1 MILGA
6 TLCSSRY
13 MKKIFVSGA
22 FNVLH
27 AGHMRFFEDARSL
40 GDYLIVSF
48 PPADLLWKVYDKK
61 SVLNDTDKQA
71 VISALSM
78 VDEVI
83 LSSDED
89 AALSFKTAFLQ
100 VKPDVLAVTTDDQ
113 YLEEKR
119 RFCEAQGVEF
129 VVLEKTSPAGEQT
142 SSTQVLSRVKA
153 PAHAPLR
160 VDFAGGWLDVPENS
174 IPGEY
179 IVNCA
184 ISPTVSLKEWLYRQ
198 GAGLGGS
205 GGWSVLNGWDPV
217 ASELGLGV
225 GWQDPAVIA
234 ETGACVWKSGS
245 KPVLDFKNTGD
256 FLKGCM
262 AVYDTRVKHYTP
274 GFAGYE
280 RSFGRIAKAARIA
293 RLGVQQQDVSVL
305 AVGVQMSYQLQLEEG
320 MQPLPDI
327 RNQLAHKYCGGG
339 HGGYALYLYENAEAR
354 DAAVDACED
363 MYPVEP
369 YCRTFGK
376 DEQVP
381 WAPRF
386 LERLRKRGVI
396 K

>member
-1 MILGA
+1 
-6 TLCSSRY
+6 
-13 MKKIFVSGA
+13 MKKVFVSGA

-27 AGHMRFFEDARSL
+27 AGHIRFFEDARKL
-40 GDYLIVSF
+40 GDYLIVSY
-48 PPADLLWKVYDKK
+48 PPADLLWKLYDKK
-61 SVLNDTDKQA
+61 SVLDDLDKKA
-71 VISALSM
+71 VISSLSM
-78 VDEVI
+78 VDEVVE
-83 LSSDED
+83 STDED
-89 AALSFKTAFLQ
+89 VELSFRTAFLQ
-100 VKPDVLAVTTDDQ
+100 TAPHVLAVTTDDQ
-113 YLEEKR
+113 HMEAKR
-119 RFCEAQGVEF
+119 RFCESVGAEF
-129 VVLEKTSPAGEQT
+129 VVLDKTEPQQGQTT
-142 SSTQVLSRVKA
+142 SSQVLSRVKA
-153 PAHAPLR
+153 PMHAPLR
-160 VDFAGGWLDVPENS
+160 VDFAGGWLDVPENAM
-174 IPGEY
+174 PGEY
-179 IVNCA
+179 VVNCS

-217 ASELGLGV
+217 KSELGLGV

-234 ETGACVWKSGS
+234 ETGACVWKSGGR
-245 KPVLDFKNTGD
+245 PVLDFKNTGD

-262 AVYDTRVKHYTP
+262 AVYDTRVKHFTP

-280 RSFGRIAKAARIA
+280 RSYERIAKAARIA
-293 RLGVQQQDVSVL
+293 RLGVQQQDVAVL

-327 RNQLAHKYCGGG
+327 GCQLAHKYCGGG
-339 HGGYALYLYENAEAR
+339 HGGYALYLYENQQAR

-386 LERLRKRGVI
+386 LERLKKRGVI

>member
-1 MILGA
+1 
-6 TLCSSRY
+6 
-13 MKKIFVSGA
+13 MKKVFVSGA

-27 AGHMRFFEDARSL
+27 AGHIRFFEDARKL
-40 GDYLIVSF
+40 GDYLIVSY
-48 PPADLLWKVYDKK
+48 PPADLLWKLYDKK
-61 SVLNDTDKQA
+61 SVLDDLDKKA
-71 VISALSM
+71 VISSLSM
-78 VDEVI
+78 VDEVVE
-83 LSSDED
+83 STDED
-89 AALSFKTAFLQ
+89 VELSFRTAFLQ
-100 VKPDVLAVTTDDQ
+100 TAPHVLAVTTDDQ
-113 YLEEKR
+113 HMEAKR
-119 RFCEAQGVEF
+119 RFCESVGAEF
-129 VVLEKTSPAGEQT
+129 VVLDKTEPQQGQTT
-142 SSTQVLSRVKA
+142 SSQVLSRVKA
-153 PAHAPLR
+153 PMHAPLR
-160 VDFAGGWLDVPENS
+160 VDFAGGWLDVPENAM
-174 IPGEY
+174 PGEY
-179 IVNCA
+179 VVNCS

-217 ASELGLGV
+217 KSELGLGV

-234 ETGACVWKSGS
+234 ETGACVWKSGGR
-245 KPVLDFKNTGD
+245 PVLDFKNTGD

-262 AVYDTRVKHYTP
+262 AVYDTRVKHFTP

-280 RSFGRIAKAARIA
+280 RSYERIAKAARIA
-293 RLGVQQQDVSVL
+293 RLGVQQQDVAVL
-305 AVGVQMSYQLQLEEG
+305 AVGVQMSYQLQLDEG

-327 RNQLAHKYCGGG
+327 GCQLAHKYCGGG
-339 HGGYALYLYENAEAR
+339 HGGYALYLYENQEAR

-386 LERLRKRGVI
+386 LERLKKRGVI

>member
-1 MILGA
+1 
-6 TLCSSRY
+6 
-13 MKKIFVSGA
+13 
-22 FNVLH
+22 
-27 AGHMRFFEDARSL
+27 
-40 GDYLIVSF
+40 
-48 PPADLLWKVYDKK
+48 
-61 SVLNDTDKQA
+61 
-71 VISALSM
+71 
-78 VDEVI
+78 
-83 LSSDED
+83 
-89 AALSFKTAFLQ
+89 
-100 VKPDVLAVTTDDQ
+100 VLAVTTDDA
-113 YLEEKR
+113 YIEEKR
-119 RFCEAQGVEF
+119 KFCAEHGVEF
-129 VVLEKTSPAGEQT
+129 VILDKTPPEGAGT
-142 SSTQVLSRVKA
+142 TSTQVLSRVKA

-160 VDFAGGWLDVPENS
+160 VDFAGGWLDVPENA

-179 IVNCA
+179 IVNCS

-234 ETGACVWKSGS
+234 ETGACVWKSGD
-245 KPVLDFKNTGD
+245 KPVLDFKNTGA

-280 RSFGRIAKAARIA
+280 RSFERIAKAARIA
-293 RLGVQQQDVSVL
+293 RLGVLQQDVSVL

-327 RNQLAHKYCGGG
+327 GKQLARKYCGGG
-339 HGGYALYLYENAEAR
+339 HGGYALYLYENQAMR

-386 LERLRKRGVI
+386 LERLRKRDVI

>member
-1 MILGA
+1 
-6 TLCSSRY
+6 
-13 MKKIFVSGA
+13 MKKVFVSGA

-27 AGHMRFFEDARSL
+27 AGHIRFFEDARKL
-40 GDYLIVSF
+40 GDYLIVSY
-48 PPADLLWKVYDKK
+48 PPADLLWKLYDKK
-61 SVLNDTDKQA
+61 SVLDDLDKKA
-71 VISALSM
+71 VISSLSM
-78 VDEVI
+78 VDEVVE
-83 LSSDED
+83 STDED
-89 AALSFKTAFLQ
+89 VELSFRTAFLQ
-100 VKPDVLAVTTDDQ
+100 TAPHVLAVTTDDQ
-113 YLEEKR
+113 HMEAKR
-119 RFCEAQGVEF
+119 RFCESVGAEF
-129 VVLEKTSPAGEQT
+129 VVLDKTEPQQGQTT
-142 SSTQVLSRVKA
+142 SSQVLSRVKA
-153 PAHAPLR
+153 PMHAPLR
-160 VDFAGGWLDVPENS
+160 VDFAGGWLDVPENAM
-174 IPGEY
+174 PGEY
-179 IVNCA
+179 VVNCS

-217 ASELGLGV
+217 KSELGLGV

-245 KPVLDFKNTGD
+245 RPVLDFKNTGD

-262 AVYDTRVKHYTP
+262 AVYDTRVKHFTP

-280 RSFGRIAKAARIA
+280 RSYERIAKAARIA
-293 RLGVQQQDVSVL
+293 RLGVQQQDVAVL

-327 RNQLAHKYCGGG
+327 GCQLAHKYCGGG
-339 HGGYALYLYENAEAR
+339 HGGYALYLYENQEAR

-381 WAPRF
+381 WEPRF
-386 LERLRKRGVI
+386 LERLKKRGVI

>member
-1 MILGA
+1 
-6 TLCSSRY
+6 
-13 MKKIFVSGA
+13 MKKVFVSGA

-27 AGHMRFFEDARSL
+27 AGHIRFFEDARKL
-40 GDYLIVSF
+40 GDYLIVSY
-48 PPADLLWKVYDKK
+48 PPADLLWKLYDKK
-61 SVLNDTDKQA
+61 SVLDDLDKKA
-71 VISALSM
+71 VISSLSM
-78 VDEVI
+78 VDEVVE
-83 LSSDED
+83 STDED
-89 AALSFKTAFLQ
+89 VELSFRTAFLQ
-100 VKPDVLAVTTDDQ
+100 TAPHVLAVTTDDQ
-113 YLEEKR
+113 HMEAKR
-119 RFCEAQGVEF
+119 RFCESVGAEF
-129 VVLEKTSPAGEQT
+129 VVLDKTEPQQGQTT
-142 SSTQVLSRVKA
+142 SSQVLSRVKA
-153 PAHAPLR
+153 PMHAPLR
-160 VDFAGGWLDVPENS
+160 VDFAGGWLDVPENAM
-174 IPGEY
+174 PGEY
-179 IVNCA
+179 VVNCS

-217 ASELGLGV
+217 KSELGLGV

-234 ETGACVWKSGS
+234 ETGACVWKSGGR
-245 KPVLDFKNTGD
+245 PVLDFKNTGD

-280 RSFGRIAKAARIA
+280 RSYERIAKAARIA
-293 RLGVQQQDVSVL
+293 RLGVQQQDVAVL

-327 RNQLAHKYCGGG
+327 GCQLAHKYCGGG
-339 HGGYALYLYENAEAR
+339 HGGYALYLYENQEAR

-381 WAPRF
+381 WEPRF
-386 LERLRKRGVI
+386 LERLKKRGVI